1 MIAAFSITPLGVGES
16 VGELVAEAVGI
27 VRASG
32 LANETN
38 AMFTNVEGSW
48 DEVMGV
54 IKACVDKAHAMGLRL
69 VAEGVEDVEIAAA
82 LTQVGVDLL
91 QGYHI
96 ARPMPSRD
104 VAGWVRNW
112 TQSQQLGLHD
122 LTLG

>member
-1 MIAAFSITPLGVGES
+1 VIAAFSITPLGVGES

-54 IKACVDKAHAMGLRL
+54 IKACVDKVGERAPRVSVVVKLDVRPSAG
-69 VAEGVEDVEIAAA
+69 EGQMAAKVESVERR
-82 LTQVGVDLL
+82 
-91 QGYHI
+91 QG
-96 ARPMPSRD
+96 
-104 VAGWVRNW
+104 G
-112 TQSQQLGLHD
+112 G
-122 LTLG
+122 G